1 LALWFPKVVHNFSI
15 EQVGDESQKLGAE
28 KTRTGW
34 PLVALAAMLW
44 ALDLVLR
51 PIAQKA
57 GLSSVQIVLFEH
69 IGLAALFLPSLIKH
83 QSQWKM
89 LSKKSWAGL
98 AFIAIFGSAI
108 ATLLITEAYRMGSP
122 LLTAL
127 LQKTQPIF
135 TVVLA
140 GVFLKEQRRP
150 FFWPLF
156 ALALGATYLLGFG
169 FEKVTGSPEIV
180 PVLFALGAAAIWGT
194 CTVVGRVALR
204 DMNPSVVAG
213 WRFMIALPF
222 LLTLAV
228 RDGSQSV
235 GAHISWTSLWP
246 VLLIILLPDAIGM
259 LLYYTGLKRT
269 PASLATIAELAFPA
283 TALLLSLWD
292 PKLALNIGQWTGLI
306 ILLVCLHLIQTS
318 RSVKAPEPV

>member
-1 LALWFPKVVHNFSI
+1 MRVRKVVHNFSI
-15 EQVGDESQKLGAE
+15 EQVGIESEKQGAE

-34 PLVALAAMLW
+34 PLVALAAMFW
-44 ALDLVLR
+44 ALDQLLR
-51 PIAQKA
+51 PMAQKA

-69 IGLAALFLPSLIKH
+69 IGLAAIFLPSLIKH
-83 QSQWKM
+83 RSQWKSI
-89 LSKKSWAGL
+89 SKKSWAGL
-98 AFIAIFGSAI
+98 IFIAIFGSAI
-108 ATLLITEAYRMGSP
+108 ATLLITEAYRTGSP

-135 TVVLA
+135 TVILA
-140 GVFLKEQRRP
+140 GIFLKEQRRP

-194 CTVVGRVALR
+194 CTVVGRIALR
-204 DMNPSVVAG
+204 DMTPSVVAG

-235 GAHISWTSLWP
+235 GSHIDWNSLWP
-246 VLLIILLPDAIGM
+246 VLLIILLPDALGM

-283 TALLLSLWD
+283 TALLLSLRD
-292 PKLALNIGQWTGLI
+292 PKLALNVGQWVGLVV
-306 ILLVCLHLIQTS
+306 LFVCLHLIQTS
-318 RSVKAPEPV
+318 RSVTVTKPK